1 MPGHRRSNGPTG
13 RRRTARLAIP
23 LAVPM
28 ALGLTLGIILGVSGG
43 ARHTS
48 IQQAAQSAAT
58 APATVSAS
66 PSLVIKPTSAHR
78 HRSAHHSTSRLV
90 ISSAT
95 PAG

>member
-1 MPGHRRSNGPTG
+1 MPGHRRPVGRTG
-13 RRRTARLAIP
+13 RSRTARLAIP

-43 ARHTS
+43 AQHTS

-58 APATVSAS
+58 APATPSS
-66 PSLVIKPTSAHR
+66 TPSLVIKQAQSHH
-78 HRSAHHSTSRLV
+78 HRSAHHTLRLAV
-90 ISSAT
+90 SPTAS